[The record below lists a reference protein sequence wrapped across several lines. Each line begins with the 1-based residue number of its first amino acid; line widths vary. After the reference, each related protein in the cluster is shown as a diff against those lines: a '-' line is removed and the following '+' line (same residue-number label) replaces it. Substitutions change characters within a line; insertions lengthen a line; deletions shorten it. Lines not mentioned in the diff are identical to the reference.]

1 MQDARDVKLPL
12 MLSVEE
18 LREVMNENISA
29 QTIRKCCS
37 DGTLPAVKVGRKWFV
52 PRDRF
57 LEFANGGDGKNE

>member
-1 MQDARDVKLPL
+1 MQDAKDVKLPL
-12 MLSVEE
+12 LLSVEE

-57 LEFANGGDGKNE
+57 LEFANGGDGDNE

>member
-1 MQDARDVKLPL
+1 MQDAKDVKLPL
-12 MLSVEE
+12 LLSVEE
-18 LREVMNENISA
+18 LREVMNENVSA

-57 LEFANGGDGKNE
+57 LEFADGGDGKNE

>member
-1 MQDARDVKLPL
+1 
-12 MLSVEE
+12 
-18 LREVMNENISA
+18 MNENVSA